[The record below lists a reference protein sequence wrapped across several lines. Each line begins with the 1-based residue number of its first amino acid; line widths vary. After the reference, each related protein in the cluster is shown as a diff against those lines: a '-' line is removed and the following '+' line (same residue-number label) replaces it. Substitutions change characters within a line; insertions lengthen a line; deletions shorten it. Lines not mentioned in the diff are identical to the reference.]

1 MYLASP
7 RTPRCSPA
15 EISALAPSACH
26 PHRRGYRAGSGP
38 TGPPPPRRS
47 ARLDPSPIELALP
60 RPPPPKARVT
70 SGSPVRPG
78 RKAGESIALSRPR
91 LRSRLARR
99 PVTSL
104 ASHIHEPE
112 QCRREWE
119 DPQRPKCPR
128 AAGAHT
134 VARNDHA
141 SIEPHRESPA
151 EDSVDPHTVYV
162 DTGTEKMTH
171 VAVD

>member
-1 MYLASP
+1 
-7 RTPRCSPA
+7 
-15 EISALAPSACH
+15 
-26 PHRRGYRAGSGP
+26 
-38 TGPPPPRRS
+38 
-47 ARLDPSPIELALP
+47 
-60 RPPPPKARVT
+60 
-70 SGSPVRPG
+70 
-78 RKAGESIALSRPR
+78 

-119 DPQRPKCPR
+119 DPQRPECPR

-134 VARNDHA
+134 KARNNHA
-141 SIEPHRESPA
+141 SFDPHR
-151 EDSVDPHTVYV
+151 DSRVGAGDSSDAHTVYV